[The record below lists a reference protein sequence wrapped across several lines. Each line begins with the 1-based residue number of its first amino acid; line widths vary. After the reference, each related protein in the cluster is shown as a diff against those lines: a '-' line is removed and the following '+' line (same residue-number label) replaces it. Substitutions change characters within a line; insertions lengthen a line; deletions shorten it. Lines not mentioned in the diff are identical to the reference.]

1 MGRIKFDQLNDGCP
15 IPMNR
20 GRTVFILL
28 PAWLLASLT
37 LAGAWL
43 FKPDAAPLIGMI
55 AYGLFAVALTV
66 HLAHSIR
73 PITAFGGNQF
83 FRSAPGKFSGRLAII
98 GIGSGC
104 LFSLS
109 LVLRESAI
117 LMIGSAIVGLWL
129 MVKHRLKFRVDR
141 LILGGLIGLCCVLA
155 TYLIGPR
162 DLRLALLYTLTI
174 PIFFY
179 AGNLLLTQTGLTQV
193 WMLQGR
199 KRQAL
204 KSFVWAG
211 ILSVPLILLNL
222 FSSAS
227 PDEGAIEHWWQP
239 FYAFAPALAEEIW
252 ARLFLVT
259 LVYAWLQP
267 VSGDHSGRAM
277 GYAVLLPALLH
288 GLAHYPESSMFS
300 AILSGLLVGIPLG
313 MLYVKRD
320 LESAI
325 GYHFFP
331 VFIRWASIFLQD

>member
-1 MGRIKFDQLNDGCP
+1 MDAQYHL
-15 IPMNR
+15 NR
-20 GRTVFILL
+20 GRTVFILP
-28 PAWLLASLT
+28 PAWFLASLT

-43 FKPDAAPLIGMI
+43 FKPDAARTIGMI
-55 AYGLFAVALTV
+55 VYCLFAVVLTV
-66 HLAHSIR
+66 HLARSNR
-73 PITAFGGNQF
+73 STPAFVDFGYLH
-83 FRSAPGKFSGRLAII
+83 SAPASFSGRLKIFV
-98 GIGSGC
+98 IGSGC
-104 LFSLS
+104 LFALS
-109 LVLRESAI
+109 LILRESAI
-117 LMIGSAIVGLWL
+117 LMIGSALVALWL
-129 MVKHRLKFRVDR
+129 MIKHRLEFRVDR
-141 LILGGLIGLCCVLA
+141 LILGSLIGLCCGLA

-204 KSFVWAG
+204 KSFVWVG

-222 FSSAS
+222 FNGTS

-252 ARLFLVT
+252 GRLFLVT

-267 VSGDHSGRAM
+267 VSGDHPGRAI

-288 GLAHYPESSMFS
+288 GLAHYPESSMLS
-300 AILSGLLVGIPLG
+300 AILSGLFVGVPLG
-313 MLYVKRD
+313 MLFVKRD

-331 VFIRWASIFLQD
+331 VFIRWVVIFLQV